1 MDANR
6 TQEQVFL
13 AIPLSRAHYQDIE
26 AGTANPSLNVL
37 LAIARAIG
45 IPLSDLLKQGGI
57 DV

>member
-13 AIPLSRAHYQDIE
+13 AVPLSRAYYQEVE

-45 IPLSDLLKQGGI
+45 IPLSDLLRQTSADI
-57 DV
+57 